1 MYKDTDRLTIAKVPD
16 YKICAIK
23 GEERVKFFEQRLDR
37 SGVKVKRKVVAF
49 SITFGFVAK

>member
-23 GEERVKFFEQRLDR
+23 GQERVKFFEQRLDR